1 MRLMERL
8 KQIVVACC
16 LAAWLALIGTA
27 SLPLAATPFQGL
39 IGGWSGSGQIRYE
52 DGQSES
58 IRCTAYYSEADRS
71 LRLAIRCRGATNDVE
86 VRGLL
91 ALRGDQLSGT
101 WEERT
106 FNVSGEARGRMSR
119 GRISLSITGGVVS
132 GSMTVTYGGS
142 RQTVVISVQGV
153 ALRSVNVTMT
163 RS

>member
-1 MRLMERL
+1 MERL
-8 KQIVVACC
+8 KQIVVAGC
-16 LAAWLALIGTA
+16 LAAWLALVGTPTL
-27 SLPLAATPFQGL
+27 SPAATPFQGL

-52 DGQSES
+52 DGQPES

-106 FNVSGEARGRMSR
+106 FNVSGEARGRMSS
-119 GRISLSITGGVVS
+119 GRISLSITGGAVS
-132 GSMTVTYGGS
+132 GSMSVTYGGS

-163 RS
+163 RQ